1 MKAYY
6 IGIDLGTSAVK
17 LLLVE
22 KNGDIFREVTK
33 EYPCV
38 YPHPGW
44 SEQDP
49 EDWIKQS
56 YAGIR
61 ELTEGIDPALI
72 RGIGVGGQMH
82 GLVALDE
89 NDIVLRPAILWND
102 GRTGK
107 ETAFLN
113 EVIGKDVLSAC
124 TGNIAF
130 AGFTAPKI
138 LWMKENEPELF
149 ARIRKIMLPKDY
161 LNYKLTGVF
170 STDVSDA
177 SGMLLF
183 DVEHKCWSEKMLEIC
198 SLQKE
203 QLPAIYES
211 ADVTGT
217 LFPDVA
223 KELGLSAQTIVIAG
237 AGDNAAAAIGTGTV
251 GEGACNIS
259 LGTSG
264 TIFLP
269 GNSFRVDQNNSLH
282 SFAHADRTYHLMGCM
297 LSCASCNKWF
307 LEGILDTKDYEV
319 EQEKIS
325 QEKLGKNHVF
335 FLPYLMGERSP
346 INDENARAAF
356 IGMTMDTK
364 REDLIQAIFEGVAF
378 GIRDSLEAAKAMGL
392 KVERSNLCGGGAK
405 SPLWRKILAAVLNI
419 RLDIL
424 QTEQGPSLGAA
435 MLAMVADGAYTS
447 IEEVCK
453 SIVSIKETIEPD
465 PELVALYRKRYREF
479 HLLYPALKDVF
490 QQMAQEPKEE

>member
-1 MKAYY
+1 MEKYY

-17 LLLVE
+17 LLLVA
-22 KNGDIFREVTK
+22 KDGTIARQVSK
-33 EYPCV
+33 EYPCA

-49 EDWIKQS
+49 ADWITQTF
-56 YAGIR
+56 AGIR
-61 ELTEGIDPALI
+61 ELTEGLDPKSV

-89 NDIVLRPAILWND
+89 NDTVLRPAILWND

-113 EVIGKDVLSAC
+113 NVIGKDVLSAC

-138 LWMKENEPELF
+138 LWMKENELELF
-149 ARIRKIMLPKDY
+149 ARIRKVMLPKDY
-161 LNYKLTGVF
+161 LNYVLTGVF

-183 DVEHKCWSEKMLEIC
+183 DVEHKCWSEKMLAVC
-198 SLQKE
+198 SLTKE

-211 ADVTGT
+211 GDITGT
-217 LFPDVA
+217 LRPEVA
-223 KELGLSAQTIVIAG
+223 DELGLSTETFVIAG
-237 AGDNAAAAIGTGTV
+237 AGDNAAAAIGTGTI

-269 GNSFRVDQNNSLH
+269 GDTFRVDENNSLH
-282 SFAHADRTYHLMGCM
+282 SFAHADGKFHLMGCM
-297 LSCASCNKWF
+297 LSCASCNKWL
-307 LEGILDTKDYEV
+307 LEDIFRTQDYDKELNIPA
-319 EQEKIS
+319 ER
-325 QEKLGKNHVF
+325 LGKNHVF

-346 INDENARAAF
+346 INDENARACF
-356 IGMTMDTK
+356 IGMTMDTT
-364 REDLIQAIFEGVAF
+364 REDMVQAVLEGVAF

-392 KVERSNLCGGGAK
+392 CVERSNLCGGGAK
-405 SPLWRKILAAVLNI
+405 SPLWRKILASALHLK
-419 RLDIL
+419 LDIL
-424 QTEQGPSLGAA
+424 YMEQGPAMGAA
-435 MLAMVADGAYTS
+435 MLTMVADGAYSS
-447 IEEVCK
+447 IEEVCRAL
-453 SIVSIKETIEPD
+453 VNVKETIDPD
-465 PELVALYRKRYREF
+465 PDLMALYDKRYEEF
-479 HLLYPALKDVF
+479 RQLYPALKEVF
-490 QQMAQEPKEE
+490 GRLAE